1 MARKVLGRNCLTEKF
16 LNKINTRS
24 RRTSTLGNANQ
35 DERSGLSDVMNGKLN
50 HYNVP
55 SIASATRSRRNIS
68 ILCCL
73 SAPVHKSLIYH
84 IGEKKKKKNL
94 VKSDQFFSGEQY
106 FSPSNNFTRIE
117 LTPSKNFIG

>member
-24 RRTSTLGNANQ
+24 RRASTLGNANQ

-84 IGEKKKKKNL
+84 IGEKKKKKKNRL
-94 VKSDQFFSGEQY
+94 KVTKFLAV
-106 FSPSNNFTRIE
+106 NNIFPRQIILPE
-117 LTPSKNFIG
+117 

>member
-1 MARKVLGRNCLTEKF
+1 
-16 LNKINTRS
+16 
-24 RRTSTLGNANQ
+24 
-35 DERSGLSDVMNGKLN
+35 MNGKLN

-84 IGEKKKKKNL
+84 IGEKKKKKKKQKKKKNRWKVTNFL
-94 VKSDQFFSGEQY
+94 AV
-106 FSPSNNFTRIE
+106 NNIFPRQIILPE
-117 LTPSKNFIG
+117 

>member
-1 MARKVLGRNCLTEKF
+1 
-16 LNKINTRS
+16 
-24 RRTSTLGNANQ
+24 
-35 DERSGLSDVMNGKLN
+35 MNGKLN

-55 SIASATRSRRNIS
+55 LIVSATRSRRNIS

-84 IGEKKKKKNL
+84 IGEKKKKKTP

-106 FSPSNNFTRIE
+106 FSPSINFTRIE
-117 LTPSKNFIG
+117 LTLSKNFIG

>member
-1 MARKVLGRNCLTEKF
+1 
-16 LNKINTRS
+16 
-24 RRTSTLGNANQ
+24 
-35 DERSGLSDVMNGKLN
+35 MNGKLN

-84 IGEKKKKKNL
+84 IGEKKKKKNP
-94 VKSDQFFSGEQY
+94 VKSDQIFSGEQY

-117 LTPSKNFIG
+117 LTPSKKFIG